1 MVGANAVVKV
11 DIVGFAFAPTLVRKP
26 FVGKRKTVLKWS
38 IDELERAKKLA
49 V

>member
-11 DIVGFAFAPTLVRKP
+11 DMVGFSFAPTLVRKP
-26 FVGKRKTVLKWS
+26 FVEKRKTVLEWS